1 MITLTVLVFII
12 TFLLDRIIYKR
23 YKYFIKHNIED
34 ALEKAVGDNSLL
46 FGFSLILN
54 LIALVYIIVNII
66 IYLP

>member
-23 YKYFIKHNIED
+23 YKYFIKHNIKD